1 MKQLMLG
8 NEAIARGAWEAGV
21 RLVSSYPGTPS
32 TEITEFCSN
41 YPDIYVE
48 WAANEKVAL
57 EVGVGASLSGARAL
71 CCMKHVGLNVAADPL
86 YTAAYTGVGGGLV
99 VVVADDPGM
108 HSSQNEQDSRNHAR
122 GAQLPML
129 EPADSAECR
138 EFIKIA
144 YELSEQY
151 DTPVLMR
158 TTTRIAHARSLVEAG
173 ERIEPALKEYKK
185 DVQKNVMM
193 PAMARGRHVFV
204 EKRMNDLA
212 EAANSLAVNR
222 IELRDRKVGV
232 ICCGTA
238 YQYVREADPTVSTL
252 KLGLVNPLPERL
264 IREFAQSVE
273 TLYVFEELEPIIEE
287 QVKAMGIACEG
298 KRLTGRQGELSLRKT
313 AALLGKP
320 LPEPIVP
327 AEIPNRPPVMCPGCP
342 HRASYYVIR
351 KLGLT
356 AMGDIGCYTL
366 GALPPTSAID
376 ACLCMG
382 ASIGMTQGFTRMR
395 GEEAANKTVAVIG
408 DSTFMHSGVNSMLS
422 AIYNQSD
429 ATIMILDNTTTGMTG
444 HQPNPATGFDIHGNP
459 ANRIS
464 LEKLCEAAGANVR
477 VVDAYDLKG
486 LETALKEETARKGVS
501 VIISRSPCALLDK
514 KSKKP
519 VLHVDQDACKKCMGC
534 TKIGCPAIEKIDGG
548 VRINPALCVGCEL
561 CVQMCKFGAI
571 RKAGE

>member
-21 RLVSSYPGTPS
+21 KLVSSYPGTPS
-32 TEITEFCSN
+32 TEITEFCAN
-41 YPDIYVE
+41 YPDMYVE
-48 WAANEKVAL
+48 WASNEKVAL
-57 EVGVGASLSGARAL
+57 EVGVGAAMSGARAL

-86 YTAAYTGVGGGLV
+86 YTASYTGVNGGLV

-122 GAQLPML
+122 GALLPML

-144 YELSEQY
+144 YELSEKY
-151 DTPVLMR
+151 DTPVLIR
-158 TTTRIAHARSLVEAG
+158 TTTRIAHARSLVEMD
-173 ERIEPALKEYKK
+173 ERAERELKEYKK
-185 DVQKNVMM
+185 DIMKNVMM
-193 PAMARGRHVFV
+193 PGMAKGRHVIV

-212 EAANSLAVNR
+212 EAANTLSVNR
-222 IELRDRKVGV
+222 MEMRGTKIGV
-232 ICCGTA
+232 ICSGTA
-238 YQYVREADPTVSTL
+238 YQYVREAAPEASTL
-252 KLGLVNPLPERL
+252 KIGLVNPLPEKL
-264 IREFAQSVE
+264 IREFAASVE
-273 TLYVFEELEPIIEE
+273 KLYVLEELEPIFEE
-287 QVKAMGIACEG
+287 QIKAMGIECEG
-298 KRLTGRQGELSLRKT
+298 KNLTGRQGELSLRKV
-313 AALLGKP
+313 AAILGNP
-320 LPEPIVP
+320 LPEPLKA

-382 ASIGMTQGFTRMR
+382 ASIGLTQGFTRMR
-395 GEEAANKTVAVIG
+395 GEAAKKTIAVIG
-408 DSTFMHSGVNSMLS
+408 DSTFMHSGINSLLS
-422 AIYNQSD
+422 AVYNQSD

-459 ANRIS
+459 ANRIC
-464 LEKLCEAAGANVR
+464 LEELCAAAGANVR

-486 LETALKEETARKGVS
+486 LEAALKEETERKGVS
-501 VIISRSPCALLDK
+501 VVISRKPCALLDK

-519 VLHVDQDACKKCMGC
+519 ALHIEQDACKKCMAC
-534 TKIGCPAIEKIDGG
+534 TKIGCPAIEKTENG

-561 CVQMCKFGAI
+561 CTQMCKFGAI

>member
-21 RLVSSYPGTPS
+21 KLVSSYPGTPS
-32 TEITEFCSN
+32 TEITEFCAN
-41 YPDIYVE
+41 YQDMYVE
-48 WAANEKVAL
+48 WASNEKVAL
-57 EVGVGASLSGARAL
+57 EVGVGAAMSGARAL

-86 YTAAYTGVGGGLV
+86 YTASYTGVNGGLV

-122 GAQLPML
+122 GALLPML

-144 YELSEQY
+144 YDLSEQY
-151 DTPVLMR
+151 DTPVLIR
-158 TTTRIAHARSLVEAG
+158 TTTRIAHARSLVETD
-173 ERIEPALKEYKK
+173 ERAERELKEYKK
-185 DVQKNVMM
+185 DIMKNVMM
-193 PAMARGRHVFV
+193 PGMAKGRHVIV

-212 EAANSLAVNR
+212 EAANELPVNR
-222 IELRDRKVGV
+222 KEMRETKIGV
-232 ICCGTA
+232 ICSGTT
-238 YQYVREADPTVSTL
+238 YQYVREADPTASTL
-252 KLGLVNPLPERL
+252 KLGLVNPLPEKL
-264 IREFAQSVE
+264 IREFAASVE
-273 TLYVFEELEPIIEE
+273 KLYVMEELEPVIEE

-298 KRLTGRQGELSLRKT
+298 KNLTGRQGELSLRKV
-313 AALLGKP
+313 AAILNNP
-320 LPEPIVP
+320 LPAPLTSS
-327 AEIPNRPPVMCPGCP
+327 EIPNRPPVMCPGCP
-342 HRASYYVIR
+342 HRATYYVIR

-395 GEEAANKTVAVIG
+395 GEEAAKKTIAVIG
-408 DSTFMHSGVNSMLS
+408 DSTFMHSGINSLLS
-422 AIYNQSD
+422 AVYNQSD
-429 ATIMILDNTTTGMTG
+429 ATIVIVDNSTTGMTG

-459 ANRIS
+459 ANKIC
-464 LEKLCEAAGANVR
+464 LEQLCAAAGANVR

-486 LETALKEETARKGVS
+486 LETALKEETSRKGVS
-501 VIISRSPCALLDK
+501 VVISRKPCALLDK

-519 VLHVDQDACKKCMGC
+519 ALHIAEDACKKCMAC
-534 TKIGCPAIEKIDGG
+534 TKIGCPAIEKTENG

-561 CVQMCKFGAI
+561 CTQMCKFGAI